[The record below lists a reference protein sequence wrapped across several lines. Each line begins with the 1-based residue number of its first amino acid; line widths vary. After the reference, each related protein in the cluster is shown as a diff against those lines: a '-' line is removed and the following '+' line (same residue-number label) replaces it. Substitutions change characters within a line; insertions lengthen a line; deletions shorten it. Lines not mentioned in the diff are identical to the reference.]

1 MILITN
7 YLKEALISNIQIN
20 LFSKIFLV
28 NCNEEINESLISYV
42 TIENNL
48 NDYEIANNFPNEICI
63 ISDPKIIFKKCLV
76 NLSQLDYD
84 HIYRSE
90 YESFSYMFLKSPI
103 HQQKLVE
110 CKNVFDCEI
119 YESYDYYIYVNGFW
133 NGFVEKTD
141 ANHIEFFE
149 NILKKTKLSN
159 YKITND
165 IYKANVLL
173 ESCFGNSV
181 LGAKSWKH
189 SIFYSGEPFASNVNE
204 YRVNKNKV
212 DHTKEAYKSSNIKH
226 DIVLFSE
233 HTNNNIINLPL
244 FVYYIYGNN
253 FIDKLISRPLITKV
267 PKHFCCFIVSN
278 GQSDTRNKMFE
289 VLNSYKKV
297 HSYGKFAN
305 NMGMNLKFDYWT
317 EGFRRFISNYKF
329 IICFENS
336 KFGTYSTE
344 KIINPYLAGII
355 PIYWSSHEIKNVI
368 NENSMLFLEDET
380 DTSFQNILEKVK
392 ELDCSDEKYLEYI
405 NRPFFNKEFWDT
417 NYSIERIAKQINNHI

>member
-1 MILITN
+1 MVILLTDLNEKTN
-7 YLKEALISNIQIN
+7 SLNEN
-20 LFSKIFLV
+20 FFDKI
-28 NCNEEINESLISYV
+28 IIRSS
-42 TIENNL
+42 
-48 NDYEIANNFPNEICI
+48 I
-63 ISDPKIIFKKCLV
+63 ISDIELV
-76 NLSQLDYD
+76 NSYPNDIVILSDSQIVFSKWNIDFNQIDNEY
-84 HIYRSE
+84 IYKIYINE
-90 YESFSYMFLKSPI
+90 YSYYLFKGSTNNKKIVQVNTLI
-103 HQQKLVE
+103 
-110 CKNVFDCEI
+110 NCELI
-119 YESYDYYIYVNGFW
+119 ESYDYYIYVNGFW

-165 IYKANVLL
+165 INHANVLL

-204 YRVNKNKV
+204 YRVNKHKV

-226 DIVLFSE
+226 NIILFSE
-233 HTNNNIINLPL
+233 CTNNNIINLPL

-253 FIDKLISRPLITKV
+253 FIDKLITRPLITKV

-289 VLNSYKKV
+289 VINSYKKV

-305 NMGMNLKFDYWT
+305 NMGMNLNFDYWT

-344 KIINPYLAGII
+344 KIVNPYLAGTI
-355 PIYWSSHEIKNVI
+355 PIYWSSHEIKNII
-368 NENSMLFLEDET
+368 NENSMLFLEDEE
-380 DTSFQNILEKVK
+380 DISFQNILEKVK
-392 ELDCSDEKYLEYI
+392 ELDCSDDKYLEYI

-417 NYSIERIAKQINNHI
+417 NYSIERISKQIDNHI